1 VVFVEKYSLLGTY
14 DNGQRNNIEIIA
26 TSDEYSE
33 LVDIRDS
40 IKAVNEQ
47 LSEQERDVSDPEVN
61 KIIENHLAAIDIV
74 EEITGYIHDISV
86 LGIFELKQVQPD
98 VIKICGKC
106 GKTLFEG
113 TEKESKGLII
123 YCAEC
128 EPK

>member
-1 VVFVEKYSLLGTY
+1 MEKYVLIGTY
-14 DNGQRNNIEIIA
+14 NNSERNNIEVIA
-26 TSDEYSE
+26 ISDDYSE
-33 LVDIRDS
+33 LTNIAKLINS
-40 IKAVNEQ
+40 VNEK
-47 LSEQERDVSDPEVN
+47 LAGKDRDISYPEVN
-61 KIIENHLAAIDIV
+61 EIIEKQLAVIDIV

-128 EPK
+128 EP

>member
-1 VVFVEKYSLLGTY
+1 MEKYVLIGTY
-14 DNGQRNNIEIIA
+14 NNSERNNMEIIA
-26 TSDEYSE
+26 ISDDYSE
-33 LVDIRDS
+33 LTNIAKS
-40 IKAVNEQ
+40 INSVNEK
-47 LSEQERDVSDPEVN
+47 LAGKDRDISYPEVDR
-61 KIIENHLAAIDIV
+61 IIDIV
-74 EEITGYIHDISV
+74 EEITGYIHDMSV